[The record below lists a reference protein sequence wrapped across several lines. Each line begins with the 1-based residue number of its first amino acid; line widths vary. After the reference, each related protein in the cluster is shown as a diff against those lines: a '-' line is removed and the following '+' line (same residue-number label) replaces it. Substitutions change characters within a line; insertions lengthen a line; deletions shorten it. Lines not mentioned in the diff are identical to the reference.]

1 MKQYHGTLV
10 EIPEREIAEGHF
22 TLIGRKDYKRASPR
36 HFKRD
41 LSKELSLNTDLV
53 EACGKL
59 GLLSLLEAP
68 EENCLTKG

>member
-1 MKQYHGTLV
+1 MT
-10 EIPEREIAEGHF
+10 
-22 TLIGRKDYKRASPR
+22 
-36 HFKRD
+36 RD

-68 EENCLTKG
+68 EENCVTKG